1 MVEESHAPGGPVAL
15 VTGAGGG
22 IGAAVA
28 EALVAIGCRVVCAGG
43 HLDRLEATTRRLGP
57 LAHALELD
65 VADPASVDSLCERL
79 PPTLHGIDILVNNA
93 GHDVGGRRR
102 FDQGEMAEWQN
113 IIETNVI
120 GLVRVTHKVIAGMV
134 TRDRGHIVNLG
145 SVAGTRGYAGGTLYA
160 GSKFAVHG
168 FSESLRLDFR
178 NTGIRVTEIL
188 PGMVRTDFA
197 YHRWRGDEERATRFY
212 EEFGVCL
219 APEDVA
225 RMVVFAVQQPRHVAI
240 TQLVVVPISQP

>member
-1 MVEESHAPGGPVAL
+1 MSESHPDRGSVAL
-15 VTGAGGG
+15 VAGAGGG
-22 IGAAVA
+22 IGAAVVA
-28 EALVAIGCRVVCAGG
+28 ALVAIGCRVVCAGRR
-43 HLDRLEATTRRLGP
+43 LDRLEATARRLGP

-65 VADPASVDSLCERL
+65 VADRISVDSLFDRL
-79 PPTLHGIDILVNNA
+79 PQALHDIDILVNNA

-102 FDQGEMAEWQN
+102 FDQGEMADWQS
-113 IIETNVI
+113 IVETNLV

-134 TRDRGHIVNLG
+134 ARDRGHIVNLG
-145 SVAGTRGYAGGTLYA
+145 SIAGTRGYAGGTLYA

-188 PGMVRTDFA
+188 PGMVQTDFA
-197 YHRWRGDEERATRFY
+197 FHRWRGDEQRAKRFY
-212 EEFGVCL
+212 QEFGICL

-225 RMVVFAVQQPRHVAI
+225 RMVAFAVQQPPHVVIA
-240 TQLVVVPISQP
+240 QLMVVPISQS